1 MLQFILENGG
11 SKVAQTLKSHKLTG
25 ELTVLE
31 RRIILNAII
40 DFIVKEYGHYPKQET
55 KKEVA
60 NVVVSLF
67 PYLGKKRSDNVIVS
81 GF

>member
-1 MLQFILENGG
+1 MLQ
-11 SKVAQTLKSHKLTG
+11 ALKSHKLTG
-25 ELTVLE
+25 ELTVSE
-31 RRIILNAII
+31 RRTILQAVV

-67 PYLGKKRSDNVIVS
+67 PCLGKKQSDNVIVS
-81 GF
+81 KF